1 MRVSGA
7 FLISNQQRMIQE
19 DLYKP
24 GCVRTYSG
32 VYFNLKKPQ
41 HTDVYVMDIAVALAR
56 ECRFIN
62 ATKNV
67 YSVAEHSVMCAL
79 IAEEK
84 YPNRQRLPFEAL
96 MHDAHEYIWRDMATP
111 IKDLLPGYRDLQQ
124 RTQMAINQRY
134 NIYISIE
141 NKKLID
147 EIDKE
152 VLEWEW
158 ENKMLRHTG
167 LIMPEAD
174 ARAYF
179 LHHFKRL
186 CHVPYALTP

>member
-1 MRVSGA
+1 MPV
-7 FLISNQQRMIQE
+7 QE

-41 HTDVYVMDIAVALAR
+41 ATDVYVMDIAVALAR

-62 ATKNV
+62 ATKHP

-79 IAEEK
+79 LTEEK
-84 YPNRQRLPFEAL
+84 HPNKPDLAFKAL
-96 MHDAHEYIWRDMATP
+96 LHDAHEYIWRDLATP
-111 IKDLLPGYRDLQQ
+111 IKDLLPGYRDYQQ
-124 RTQMAINQRY
+124 RTQVVINQRY
-134 NIYISIE
+134 NIFTTQYE
-141 NKKLID
+141 KRFID

-158 ENKMLRHTG
+158 NNKMLKHTG
-167 LIMPEAD
+167 LPLSERS
-174 ARAYF
+174 ARDYF

-186 CHVPYALTP
+186 CKVPYALMP

>member
-1 MRVSGA
+1 MPVK
-7 FLISNQQRMIQE
+7 E

-32 VYFNLKKPQ
+32 VYFNLKQPDSN
-41 HTDVYVMDIAVALAR
+41 DVFVMDIAVSLAR
-56 ECRFIN
+56 ECRFLN
-62 ATKNV
+62 GTKKF

-79 IAEEK
+79 KAEEK
-84 YPNRQRLPFEAL
+84 YPNLPKLPFEAL

-111 IKDLLPGYRDLQQ
+111 MKDLLHGYRDLQQ

-134 NIYISIE
+134 NIFISME
-141 NKKLID
+141 DKKLID

-158 ENKMLRHTG
+158 QNKMLNHTG
-167 LIMPEAD
+167 LLMDEQSRID
-174 ARAYF
+174 YF